1 MSIIINEQK
10 LNIPNVKT
18 VSWLDPEAQALG
30 LKEVSHKSK
39 RNTWLR
45 GIVCHTI
52 HGKLGKLLPGLGPD
66 TSIDI
71 ANARYQVNTTKQ
83 VSWDYTCDLN
93 GDWLIQNDPT
103 KFYTWQAT
111 SVNGYTCGFELVQ
124 QDNGDLYEGQI
135 AKAVEFIDFLTAKLG
150 IQRQI
155 PWDMK
160 NNCPYKK
167 TVNRIAGSNNAKD
180 VVGVYSHYMQT
191 TSRGYGDPGPYIQQ
205 ALKDAGYLTF
215 NFDGDDDKVFWKD
228 KQKNILGF
236 SDSEA
241 DGVPGPKT
249 VESLKAKGYKHG
261 IFIKRP
267 IDDII

>member
-1 MSIIINEQK
+1 M
-10 LNIPNVKT
+10 
-18 VSWLDPEAQALG
+18 
-30 LKEVSHKSK
+30 
-39 RNTWLR
+39 
-45 GIVCHTI
+45 
-52 HGKLGKLLPGLGPD
+52 
-66 TSIDI
+66 
-71 ANARYQVNTTKQ
+71 
-83 VSWDYTCDLN
+83 
-93 GDWLIQNDPT
+93 
-103 KFYTWQAT
+103 
-111 SVNGYTCGFELVQ
+111 VQ

-180 VVGVYSHYMQT
+180 VVGVMGHYHQT

-261 IFIKRP
+261 LFIKRP
-267 IDDII
+267 IDDLI